1 MNGLLL
7 NLLLAIVWAALTGVF
22 SAANLAFGFALGFL
36 VLFFTRRVC
45 GVPRYVEKVQQVMS
59 LALYF
64 LWELVVANLRVAYD
78 VLTPRQY
85 ARPGVVAIPLD
96 ARTDTEITL
105 LANLITLTPGTLSI
119 DVSHDRKE
127 LYVHALYIDDPDEVR
142 RQIKQGF
149 ERRVLEIMR

>member
-7 NLLLAIVWAALTGVF
+7 NLLLAIVWVAVTGVF
-22 SAANLAFGFALGFL
+22 SAENLAWGFVLGFL

-45 GVPRYVEKVQQVMS
+45 GVPRYVEKVQQVIS

-64 LWELVVANLRVAYD
+64 LWQLLLANLRVAYD
-78 VLTPRQY
+78 VLTPGQH

-96 ARTDTEITL
+96 ARTDSEITL
-105 LANLITLTPGTLSI
+105 LSNLLTLTPGTLSI
-119 DVSHDRKE
+119 DVSYDRNE
-127 LYVHALYIDDPDEVR
+127 LYIHALYIHDPDEVR